1 MTLIKWTPRPR
12 SIFNEMDTM
21 INSVFN
27 NDWDLPTKERTNWSP
42 AVDVKE
48 TDASY
53 IITAD
58 IPGLSK
64 KEVNLNI
71 SNDVLSIS
79 GERIHDTEQDS
90 DRYHYRE
97 RSRGTFVRSF
107 NIPESVNEKK
117 ITANFKDGILSV
129 KLPKAEIVEPKAR
142 EIKIS

>member
-1 MTLIKWTPRPR
+1 
-12 SIFNEMDTM
+12 
-21 INSVFN
+21 
-27 NDWDLPTKERTNWSP
+27 
-42 AVDVKE
+42 VDVKE